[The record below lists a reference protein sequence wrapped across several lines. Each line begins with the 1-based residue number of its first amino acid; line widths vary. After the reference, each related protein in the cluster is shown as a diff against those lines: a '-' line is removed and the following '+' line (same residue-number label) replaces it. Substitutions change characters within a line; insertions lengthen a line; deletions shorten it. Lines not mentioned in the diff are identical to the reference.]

1 MMKSELAEITNAGL
15 PPADIEALKQLRN
28 EACESTQQSS
38 FTLQSQQR
46 FLRRIL
52 SPDSPV
58 RNLLMIHG
66 TGTGKTCT
74 AIQIAEEY
82 ILRPEFQDQKV
93 LVIASSAVQDNF
105 RTQLFDMQ
113 RVSLDTTAGIL
124 ESKQCTGRRYLDM
137 LLRIEAEPRNWSNPD
152 VRDRLQLIAKKIVR
166 EFYEFNTYESFGEEL
181 MQHIGVTEKDV
192 DHEWIHKNF
201 DNRLLIID
209 EAHNIRESKDTA
221 GTIKGITRG
230 MEKLVQIADGL
241 VLVLLTATPM
251 YDTYDEIVFYMNLFL
266 WNDRKQPFTKS
277 LKASDF
283 FHSDATIKEGQS
295 EQAFRDWCQ
304 NYVSYVKGD
313 NPFTFPFRLPP
324 PRTVSQNL
332 TKSFTGRAIG
342 DQDRLRYIS
351 LVDSQAQGHQLAEL
365 TRTEGEDNEDRR
377 RAIMQTTVAVLPGNK
392 SFSET
397 FRFVENAYQYTGTP
411 CLTPAELPNVSAK
424 FAKIIDILS
433 HSQGIVLVYS
443 NYVELGARLFSMAL
457 EEHGYT
463 SAVNKPFLAQSSYTG
478 PSKGKYI
485 TLTSDF
491 SATEL
496 NQMIAKAKS
505 PQNRKG
511 DLIKV
516 IVASPVVSE
525 GVDFRNVRQVHILD
539 PWWNMSRI
547 EQVIGRGLRT
557 CSHKQL
563 DFQDQNCTVYLHVV
577 RTQDGRECF
586 DEYTYRT
593 RVVPKAIRI
602 AKVRKLMAESAIDCP
617 LQNQINTLPEQW
629 KALPIEQRWAEG
641 NQTES
646 FSLGSMMAPMFDDS
660 PDVLGCMEPISHH
673 YRKED
678 GDVRPLSTYLDVR
691 DEFLTKLAKLLVD
704 KPIWDR
710 EDLIAALRPYTQ
722 EVVIYNLQQAITSAF
737 KFKDAFGRASVLES
751 KGDFY
756 ALSPIGLPSGTVVE
770 RTTQPPARGRVSIT
784 ETKEEAKQEPLPELE
799 ASILTEKR
807 TAFKWPADATTRFS
821 EQTLN
826 GYIFDHVF
834 TETERRAYLRTNPTN
849 LPFVDRL
856 RISESPDVYVLG
868 KDVFEPAT
876 VDMVGDLNTAYR
888 EWTDRLLAKFIT
900 RKADL
905 FASLSGS
912 KFTIVRYEEKGDQLV
927 REKQQK
933 RFEPTI
939 CGTGFYD
946 KEATLKLSQFI
957 DERGVGTP
965 RSVGTKNMNKE
976 DICVY
981 TELLAREEHNIF
993 WLTPEELAVL
1003 YDGKGT
1009 KQNPSN
1015 QDRFTAEFKK

>member
-46 FLRRIL
+46 FLRRVL
-52 SPDSPV
+52 SPDSPA

-137 LLRIEAEPRNWSNPD
+137 LLRIESEPRNWNNPD
-152 VRDRLQLIAKKIVR
+152 VRDRLQFIAKKMVR

-181 MQHIGVTEKDV
+181 MQHIGVTEMDV
-192 DHEWIHKNF
+192 DREWIHKNF

-266 WNDRKQPFTKS
+266 WNDRKQPFTES

-283 FHSDATIKEGQS
+283 FHPDATIIEGQP
-295 EQAFRDWCQ
+295 EQKFRQWCQ
-304 NYVSYVKGD
+304 EYVSYVKGD

-324 PRTVSQNL
+324 PPTVSQNV

-342 DQDRLRYIS
+342 DNDRLKYIS

-377 RAIMQTTVAVLPGNK
+377 RAILQTTVAVLPGNK

-397 FRFVENAYQYTGTP
+397 FRYADNAYQYVGTP
-411 CLTPAELPNVSAK
+411 CLTPAELPGVSAK
-424 FAKIIDILS
+424 FAKIIDIIS
-433 HSQGIVLVYS
+433 RSQGIVLVYS

-457 EEHGYT
+457 EEHGYK

-478 PSKGKYI
+478 PAKGNYI

-491 SATEL
+491 SAAEL

-511 DLIKV
+511 ELIKV

-563 DFQDQNCTVYLHVV
+563 EFQDQNCTVYLHVV
-577 RTQDGRECF
+577 RTPDGRECF

-602 AKVRKLMAESAIDCP
+602 AKVRKIMAESAMDCP

-629 KALPIEQRWAEG
+629 KALPIEQRWSEG
-641 NQTES
+641 NQVET
-646 FSLGSMMAPMFDDS
+646 FPLGSMMAPMFDDS
-660 PDVLGCMEPISHH
+660 PDVLGCTEPISRH

-691 DEFLTKLAKLLVD
+691 DEFLTKLAKLLID

-722 EVVIYNLQQAITSAF
+722 EVSVYNLQQAITSAF

-784 ETKEEAKQEPLPELE
+784 ETKEEVKEEVLPEITTN
-799 ASILTEKR
+799 ILSEKR
-807 TAFKWPADATTRFS
+807 IAFKWPADAVTRFS
-821 EQTLN
+821 EKTLN

-834 TETERRAYLRTNPTN
+834 TESERRAYLRSNPTDI
-849 LPFVDRL
+849 PFAERL
-856 RISESPDVYVLG
+856 HISENPDVYVLG
-868 KDVFEPAT
+868 KDVFEPAN
-876 VDMVGDLNTAYR
+876 VDMVGELNTAYQ
-888 EWTDRLLAKFIT
+888 EWTERLLTKFIA
-900 RKADL
+900 RKTDL

-912 KFTIVRYEEKGDQLV
+912 KFTIVRYEEKGEQLV

-933 RFEPTI
+933 RFEPTT

-946 KEATLKLSQFI
+946 REKTLKLSQFI
-957 DERGVGTP
+957 DERGTGTP
-965 RSVGTKNMNKE
+965 RSVGTKNMNKD

>member
-1 MMKSELAEITNAGL
+1 
-15 PPADIEALKQLRN
+15 
-28 EACESTQQSS
+28 
-38 FTLQSQQR
+38 
-46 FLRRIL
+46 
-52 SPDSPV
+52 
-58 RNLLMIHG
+58 
-66 TGTGKTCT
+66 
-74 AIQIAEEY
+74 
-82 ILRPEFQDQKV
+82 
-93 LVIASSAVQDNF
+93 
-105 RTQLFDMQ
+105 
-113 RVSLDTTAGIL
+113 
-124 ESKQCTGRRYLDM
+124 
-137 LLRIEAEPRNWSNPD
+137 
-152 VRDRLQLIAKKIVR
+152 VR

-181 MQHIGVTEKDV
+181 MQHIGVTEKDI

-277 LKASDF
+277 LKTTDF
-283 FHSDATIKEGQS
+283 FHPDANIKEGNP
-295 EQAFRDWCQ
+295 EQTFRQWCQ
-304 NYVSYVKGD
+304 EYVSYVKGD

-332 TKSFTGRAIG
+332 TKDFTGRAIG
-342 DQDRLRYIS
+342 DRDRLKYIS

-365 TRTEGEDNEDRR
+365 TRTVGEDTEERR
-377 RAIMQTTVAVLPGNK
+377 RAILQTTVAVLPGNK

-397 FRFVENAYQYTGTP
+397 FRFVENAYQYVGDP
-411 CLTPAELPNVSAK
+411 CLTPTEVPKVSAK
-424 FAKIIDILS
+424 FTKILDILS
-433 HSQGIVLVYS
+433 RSQGIVLVYS

-463 SAVNKPFLAQSSYTG
+463 SAVNKPFLAQTSYTG

-491 SATEL
+491 SSAEL

-511 DLIKV
+511 ELIKV

-563 DFQDQNCTVYLHVV
+563 DFQDQNCTVYLHAV
-577 RTQDGRECF
+577 RTQDGRECY

-602 AKVRKLMAESAIDCP
+602 AKVRKVMAESAMDCP

-629 KALPIEQRWAEG
+629 KALPIEQRYAEG
-641 NQTES
+641 NQVES
-646 FSLGSMMAPMFDDS
+646 FPLGSMMAPMFDDS
-660 PDVLGCMEPISHH
+660 PDVLGCTEPISHH

-691 DEFLTKLAKLLVD
+691 DEFLTKLGKLLVD

-710 EDLIAALRPYTQ
+710 EELIAALRPYTQ
-722 EVVIYNLQQAITSAF
+722 EVIVYNLQQAITSAF

-756 ALSPIGLPSGTVVE
+756 ALAPIGLPSGTVVE
-770 RTTQPPARGRVSIT
+770 RTTQPPARGRVSLT
-784 ETKEEAKQEPLPELE
+784 ESKEQGEVKEEEPLPEITTD
-799 ASILTEKR
+799 ILGEKR
-807 TAFKWPADATTRFS
+807 TTFKWPADATTRFS
-821 EQTLN
+821 EQILN
-826 GYIFDHVF
+826 GYVYDHLLTD
-834 TETERRAYLRTNPTN
+834 TEKRAYLRTNPT
-849 LPFVDRL
+849 LPFVNRL
-856 RISESPDVYVLG
+856 RISESPSVYVLG
-868 KDVFEPAT
+868 KDVFEPAN
-876 VDMVGDLNTAYR
+876 VDMVGDLNTAYQ
-888 EWTDRLLAKFIT
+888 EWTEQLLAKFIT

-912 KFTIVRYEEKGDQLV
+912 KFTIVRYEEKDGTLV

-993 WLTPEELAVL
+993 WLTPEEVAVL

-1015 QDRFTAEFKK
+1015 QDKFTAAFKK